1 MTGGKQKHWFAPV
14 AHFAAHATVGSL
26 VFLIIA
32 LPAFGLGLLVN
43 WLRTQ
48 GTASYVLGVLTF
60 LEYSIVTIDACAFLW
75 HLVYS
80 TYKAFKEGDQ

>member
-1 MTGGKQKHWFAPV
+1 MAEPTQKHWFAPV
-14 AHFAAHATVGSL
+14 VHFAAHAVVGSF

-32 LPAFGLGLLVN
+32 LPALGLGMLVT
-43 WLRTQ
+43 WLKTQ
-48 GTASYVLGVLTF
+48 GTADYVLGVLTT
-60 LEYSIVTIDACAFLW
+60 LEYAIVTIDAAAFLW